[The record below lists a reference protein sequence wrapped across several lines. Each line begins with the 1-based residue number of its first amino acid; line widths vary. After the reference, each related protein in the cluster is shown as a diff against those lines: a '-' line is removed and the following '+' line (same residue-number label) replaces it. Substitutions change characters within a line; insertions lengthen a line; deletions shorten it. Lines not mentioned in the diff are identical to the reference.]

1 MGKGVFRIATDHPRR
16 VLAASKSR
24 EETMRLKPSLRV
36 ILMAVLIAGLG
47 IPSEAWTALAQ
58 QQGPQSP
65 PPTREPAP
73 PLPPVPGQSQGQAQP
88 SQIPPPTQVAI
99 AVQSNMVGV
108 DAVVTDAEGNIV
120 TGLKRENFRILDEG
134 QRQQVA
140 NFAPTD
146 APITIVMLMEFSKIY
161 GGWFAY
167 EAKELSYSFLN
178 QLKPKDWV
186 ALKTFDLHTTL
197 VEDFTQ
203 DKREVG
209 QAIASL
215 YFPSFSEADLFDAV
229 LETVG
234 QVRDVKGKKAILVL
248 ATGFDTFSKHTLDDT
263 LKRLKETDVT
273 IFCVGVAESI
283 DLYSRGNDIG
293 YIQAKNQLST
303 FARMTGGYAWFP
315 RFQGEMPAIFNAVAQ
330 MLRSQY
336 TLAFAPSTPQDGKY
350 HKLIVEVVDDQG
362 NPLELVNRKGKK
374 KKAVVIAREGYVA
387 PNAPTGD

>member
-1 MGKGVFRIATDHPRR
+1 
-16 VLAASKSR
+16 
-24 EETMRLKPSLRV
+24 MRLKPSLRV
-36 ILMAVLIAGLG
+36 TLMAVLIAALG

-65 PPTREPAP
+65 PPAREPAP
-73 PLPPVPGQSQGQAQP
+73 PVPPAPGQSQGQAQR
-88 SQIPPPTQVAI
+88 SEIPPAPQVAI

-120 TGLKRENFRILDEG
+120 TGLKRENFRILDQG

-178 QLKPKDWV
+178 QLKPQDWV

-209 QAIASL
+209 QAISSL

-263 LKRLKETDVT
+263 LRRLKETDVT

-283 DLYSRGNDIG
+283 DLYSRGDDIG
-293 YIQAKNQLST
+293 YLQAKNQLST

-315 RFQGEMPAIFNAVAQ
+315 RFQGEMPAIFNSVAQ

-350 HKLIVEVVDDQG
+350 HKLTVEVVDEQG

-387 PNAPTGD
+387 PNAPSGS